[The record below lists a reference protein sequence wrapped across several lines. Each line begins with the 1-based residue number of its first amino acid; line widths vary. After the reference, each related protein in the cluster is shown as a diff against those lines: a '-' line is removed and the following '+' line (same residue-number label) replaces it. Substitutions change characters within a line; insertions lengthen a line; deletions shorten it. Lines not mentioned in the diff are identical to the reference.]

1 MRSLKIGTKF
11 VVPVCEAEIPISG
24 TKTIQDSI
32 FDSEY
37 DINCM
42 ITELINTP
50 NYKTLFNYCFP
61 LQTLLSLVTIYTME
75 TFLLSIGSEWL
86 DKDAEPQPGGTQLS
100 QFRRWDKQGNFV
112 KTRKNLRRLFESY
125 YNSRDAAYEN
135 EETETQEERT
145 RRNLKVKRKLPKSKD
160 LKWWQRRLQVP
171 KPAAL
176 CEEEGE

>member
-1 MRSLKIGTKF
+1 
-11 VVPVCEAEIPISG
+11 
-24 TKTIQDSI
+24 
-32 FDSEY
+32 
-37 DINCM
+37 
-42 ITELINTP
+42 
-50 NYKTLFNYCFP
+50 
-61 LQTLLSLVTIYTME
+61 
-75 TFLLSIGSEWL
+75 LLSIGSEWL
-86 DKDAEPQPGGTQLS
+86 DKDANPQPGGAQLS